1 MPGSRYF
8 IIITLFFQCFF
19 SGLQAQIWPGDITD
33 NGEVNAVD
41 VLYWALA
48 NGNEGIPRSTSSFLW
63 QEQLAGADWSESFP
77 DGQNFAFADCNGDG
91 QVNLIDLFVIQLNQD
106 SSKAPYLGEDFSSGI
121 KGIDP
126 EIWLGE
132 VEGQNIESV
141 LGSEINI
148 PINIGTA
155 ERPALDFAGIA
166 FKIYIDTALIGP
178 IEPVI
183 EQSPDDWLENESGIV
198 LLNMDQQFQ
207 REGTIGKEVAFY
219 LFDPDSNILGF
230 GQIGE
235 LRFIIEDDLTF
246 IGTDTTVT
254 VVVEPTRMIDSDDLS
269 TLDLAGDTLEITIF
283 QDSISMLNTTQVQRK
298 AVEQTLSVFPNP
310 SSNTL
315 TIAQEEYK
323 LSSIAIYD
331 ALNKMVYQEQLDQY
345 TNQLSLDIQQ
355 LPPGVY
361 WLSAITQKNQRLQS
375 KFIKIDY

>member
-1 MPGSRYF
+1 MPGSRYL
-8 IIITLFFQCFF
+8 IILTLFFQFFF
-19 SGLQAQIWPGDITD
+19 SGIQAQIWPGDITD

-48 NGNEGIPRSTSSFLW
+48 NGNDGIPRATSSFLW
-63 QEQLAGADWSESFP
+63 QEQLAGEDWTESFP
-77 DGQNFAFADCNGDG
+77 DGQNYAFADCNGDG
-91 QVNLIDLFVIQLNQD
+91 LINLIDLIVIQLNQD
-106 SSKAPYLGEDFSSGI
+106 SSKTPYLGEDFSFGI

-132 VEGQNIESV
+132 VEGQTIESV

-207 REGTIGKEVAFY
+207 QEGTIGKEVAFY
-219 LFDPDSNILGF
+219 LFNPDANTLGF
-230 GQIGE
+230 GQIGQ

-246 IGTDTTVT
+246 IGTDTTIT
-254 VVVEPTRMIDSDDLS
+254 VVVEPTRMMDSDLT

-298 AVEQTLSVFPNP
+298 AVEQTLTVFPNP

-315 TIAQEEYK
+315 TIAQEDHK

-345 TNQLSLDIQQ
+345 ANQLSLDIQQ

-361 WLSAITQKNQRLQS
+361 WLSALTQKNQRLQS